1 MKTIFGVLIGLVL
14 SLPLFAQQVQQVPL
28 IEVEGYA
35 ERKVNPDEAV
45 FQIALQEK
53 AMKVS
58 EATNIL
64 NKKTQILADALK
76 KAKIRDFKLVADNF
90 SVNVNTVYR
99 GGTSRD
105 SGYVARQ
112 MLQIITSPT
121 NDDLQKIVE
130 AIQSAGDMSYE
141 LAFRISEET
150 RKSLENTLLTEAL
163 KDAEARA
170 TLIGN
175 TLALRGLRVFHVSM
189 EQNFRPVGFQMAM
202 AKSASESA
210 DMMIQPDDQ
219 TLSKR
224 VYVKYTY

>member
-1 MKTIFGVLIGLVL
+1 MKTIFGLLIGLAL
-14 SLPLFAQQVQQVPL
+14 SLPLTAQQMQQVPL

-45 FQIALQEK
+45 FQIELMEK

-58 EATNIL
+58 EGTNIL
-64 NKKTQILADALK
+64 NKKTQNLADALK

-90 SVNVNTVYR
+90 SVQVNTVYR
-99 GGTSRD
+99 GDTARD

-112 MLQIITSPT
+112 TLQIITSPT

-130 AIQSAGDMSYE
+130 AIQSSGDMSYQ
-141 LAFRISEET
+141 LAFRISDET

-189 EQNFRPVGFQMAM
+189 EQNFRPVTFQTAM
-202 AKSASESA
+202 AKSVSESA

-219 TLSKR
+219 TISKR